1 MIYNLKVTSSAK
13 RKIDFPLSK
22 NQQNGYKKDNTESG
36 FE

>member
-22 NQQNGYKKDNTESG
+22 KPTKWV
-36 FE
+36 